1 LSVHERLAAVTERI
15 AQRSATSRRQY
26 LERIE
31 RSAARDNPRGILGC
45 GNLAHVVAGCAA
57 AEKGQVADTSK
68 PHIGIVN
75 AYNDMLSAHVPYGA
89 YPELLKT
96 AIAAGGGT
104 AQVAGGVPAMCD
116 GVTQGRTGMEL
127 SLFSRDVIAL
137 ATAVSLSH
145 NVFDG
150 VLLLGICDKI
160 VPGLLIGAL
169 AFGELPTLFVPAGP
183 MPSGLPNADKA
194 RVRQDYAAG
203 QVGRRELLAA
213 EMASYHSPGTCT
225 FYGTANSNQLIMEV
239 MGLQLPGSSF
249 VNPGTPLRE
258 AFNAEAARVILARTA
273 VRGDYRPIGKI
284 VDEKAIVNGM
294 VALLASGGSTN
305 LTIHLIAIAAA
316 AGIRIDWGD
325 FSELS
330 AVVPLLARVYPNGM
344 ADVNQFAAAG
354 GIQLLVRELL
364 GAGLLHADVLTMA
377 DGGDLNDYTQ
387 ATELQDG
394 KLRRSNGAPGSGDN
408 TVLRSAAEP
417 FQITSGIHVLH
428 GNLGQAVIKVSAVK
442 PEYWLIEAEAVVFD
456 SQDEFLAAYQG
467 GLLER
472 DHVAVIR
479 FQGPRANGMPE
490 LHKLTPALGVLLDRG
505 FQVAL
510 VTDGRMS
517 GASGKVPAAIHL
529 TPEALDGGPIA
540 LLRDGDRIRVDAVQG
555 LLEVLV
561 DADEWRQRT
570 PAPFHPH
577 ADCDDTGRIL
587 FAGFRAHVTSAAR
600 GATVFSGLPVDA
612 PPAVQ

>member
-1 LSVHERLAAVTERI
+1 MAVHERVATVTERI
-15 AQRSATSRRQY
+15 IGRSRSSRRNY
-26 LERIE
+26 LDRIE
-31 RSAARDNPRGILGC
+31 RCAARDNPRGILGC
-45 GNLAHVVAGCAA
+45 GNLAHVVAGCGSG
-57 AEKGQVADTSK
+57 EKKAVANTSQ
-68 PHIGIVN
+68 PHIGIVT
-75 AYNDMLSAHVPYGA
+75 AYNDMLSAHVPYA
-89 YPELLKT
+89 TYPDLLK
-96 AIAAGGGT
+96 AVIAAAGAT

-116 GVTQGRTGMEL
+116 GVTQGRAGMEL
-127 SLFSRDVIAL
+127 SLFSRDVIAM
-137 ATAVSLSH
+137 ATAVALSH

-169 AFGELPTLFVPAGP
+169 AFGELPMLFVPAGP
-183 MPSGLPNADKA
+183 MPSGLPNAEKA

-203 QVGRRELLAA
+203 TASRGELLAA

-225 FYGTANSNQLIMEV
+225 FYGTANSNQLIMEA

-249 VNPGTPLRE
+249 VNPGTALRD
-258 AFNAEAARVILARTA
+258 AFTRAAATTIVARTA
-273 VRGDYRPIGKI
+273 LRGDYRPIGKV
-284 VDEKAIVNGM
+284 VDEKALVNGI

-354 GIQLLVRELL
+354 GVQLLIQELL
-364 GAGLLHADVLTMA
+364 AAGLLHGDVLTMA
-377 DGGDLNDYTQ
+377 DGDGLGAYTQ
-387 ATELQDG
+387 IAELSEQG
-394 KLRRSNGAPGSGDN
+394 LQWRPGPLQSGDN
-408 TVLRSAAEP
+408 SVLRTIDNP
-417 FQITSGIHVLH
+417 FQASSGIKVLH
-428 GNLGQAVIKVSAVK
+428 GNLGEAVIKISAVK
-442 PEYWLIEAEAVVFD
+442 PEYWSVEAPALVFD
-456 SQDEFLAAYQG
+456 SQDEFLAAYQT

-472 DHVAVIR
+472 DFIAVIR

-490 LHKLTPALGVLLDRG
+490 LHKLTPSLGVLLDKG
-505 FQVAL
+505 FKVAL

-540 LLRDGDRIRVDAVQG
+540 LLRDGDRIRVDAMAG
-555 LLEVLV
+555 RLEVLV
-561 DADEWRQRT
+561 DAQEWADRV
-570 PAPFHPH
+570 PALYRPGLD
-577 ADCDDTGRIL
+577 ADDTGRIL
-587 FAGFRAHVTSAAR
+587 FANFRTHVTSAAN
-600 GATVFSGLPVDA
+600 GATIFTALPVA
-612 PPAVQ
+612 EPPIV